1 MRAYVEAME
10 QILPKLK
17 KLIVDSKGNLD
28 LTVVRR
34 DDNVANNSNG
44 VAPK

>member
-1 MRAYVEAME
+1 ME

-17 KLIVDSKGNLD
+17 KLIVDSNGNLD

-34 DDNVANNSNG
+34 DDNAASNSNG
-44 VAPK
+44 ALQK